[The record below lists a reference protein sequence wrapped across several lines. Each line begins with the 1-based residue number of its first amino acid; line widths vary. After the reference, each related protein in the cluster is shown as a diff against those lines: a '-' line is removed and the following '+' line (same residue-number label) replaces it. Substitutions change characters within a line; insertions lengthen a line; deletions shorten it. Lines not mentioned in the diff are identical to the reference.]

1 MKNQTTFG
9 HVAVIF
15 TNIVWG
21 TTFISTKLLLEYFD
35 PIEILF
41 IRTVIGFLALCA
53 AYPHRM
59 KITDR
64 KQELIFA
71 LAGLTGSCMY
81 FLLENIALTYTMASN
96 VGVILAV
103 APCFTAMMMHLFFRG
118 EEKLQWNFFAGFLV
132 AMIGICFIS
141 FNGSKLQLNSV
152 GDILAVLAALVW
164 ALYAVQVRKIS
175 SFGYHTIQNTRR
187 IFAYGLFFMIILA
200 PFFDISIQPSDFA
213 HTVCIFN
220 LLYLGLGASA
230 LCFVTWNFGVK
241 VLGAVKTSLY
251 IYMGPIVTVLTSMI
265 VLHEKITLMAAMG
278 TCLTLAGLIISEGLW
293 RNIKK
298 IKTSDLCL

>member
-1 MKNQTTFG
+1 MKNKETLG

-15 TNIVWG
+15 TNIIWG
-21 TTFISTKLLLEYFD
+21 TTFISTKLLLEYFE
-35 PIEILF
+35 PMEILI
-41 IRTVIGFLALCA
+41 IRTVIGFLALCV

-64 KQELIFA
+64 KQEIIYA

-103 APCFTAMMMHLFFRG
+103 APCFTALMMHLFFRG

-141 FNGSKLQLNSV
+141 FNGTKLQLNPA
-152 GDILAVLAALVW
+152 GDLLAVLAAFVW
-164 ALYAVQVRKIS
+164 ALYSVQVRKIS

-187 IFAYGLFFMIILA
+187 IFAYGLLFMVLLS
-200 PFFDISIQPSDFA
+200 PFFRISVQLSDFA
-213 HTVCIFN
+213 RPVCIFN

-230 LCFVTWNFGVK
+230 ICFVTWNFGVK

-251 IYMGPIVTVLTSMI
+251 IYMGPVVTVITSMI
-265 VLHEKITLMAAMG
+265 VLHEKITPMAAAG
-278 TCLTLAGLIISEGLW
+278 TCLTLVGLIISEGMW
-293 RNIKK
+293 RHVKK
-298 IKTSDLCL
+298 